1 MGRIQY
7 LHRLLENRQMSS
19 RELTQ
24 SYLNAIER
32 DNPALGAYVNV
43 TREQAL
49 CAADNADKK
58 YKENIN
64 TDILEGI
71 PMALKDNI
79 STRGIDTTCCSKML
93 LGYKPLYDAT
103 VWHRLQKRG
112 AVLLGKTNMDEFA
125 MGSSGE
131 HSCFGKTANPWDTT
145 RSTGGSSSGSA
156 AAVAG
161 KLAVYS
167 LGSDTGGSVR
177 QPASFC
183 GIVGLK
189 PTYSAVSRNGLV
201 AFASSL
207 DQIGV
212 IGSDAEDVSLVFD
225 SIAGHDPLDSTS
237 CKDYAP
243 NTFSTLRND
252 IKGKTVAV
260 VKEFFEDVSEAVK
273 NEIQKAIST
282 FEKLGVN
289 VIYCSMPKLSYA
301 LPAYYILACAEASSN
316 LARYDGVRFG
326 NKTCESFDSIQ
337 DMMCKS
343 RSEGF
348 GDEVKRRIM
357 MGSFVLSHGYYDAYY
372 KKAQGLRGALTS
384 AFAKVFEKCD
394 AIITPTAPTTAF
406 KINRAIDSPVEDYRA
421 DICTVSVNIASLP
434 AVSVCCGYSE
444 GLPVGMQI
452 IGDRFR
458 EDIILNLACVF
469 SDNTDFNKQT
479 DWGVRL

>member
-1 MGRIQY
+1 MGKIQY
-7 LHRLLENRQMSS
+7 LHGLLEKRELSS

-24 SYLNAIER
+24 RYLDAIER
-32 DNPALGAYVNV
+32 DNPALGAYVNI

-49 CAADNADKK
+49 AAADAADKK
-58 YKENIN
+58 FKDKIN
-64 TDILEGI
+64 TNILEGI

-79 STRGIDTTCCSKML
+79 STRMTDTTCCSRLL

-103 VWHRLQKRG
+103 AWYRLKSAG

-131 HSCFGKTANPWDTT
+131 TSCFGRAANPWDLN

-156 AAVAG
+156 CAVAG
-161 KLAVYS
+161 NLAVYS

-183 GIVGLK
+183 GIAGLK
-189 PTYSAVSRNGLV
+189 PTYSTVSRQGLV

-212 IGSDAEDVSLVFD
+212 LASDIDDVSLVFD
-225 SIAGHDPLDSTS
+225 AIAGHDPLDSTS
-237 CKDYAP
+237 SRDYIP
-243 NTFSTLRND
+243 NTYSCLNHD
-252 IKGKTVAV
+252 IKGRTVAV
-260 VKEFFEDVSEAVK
+260 VKEFFEDVSADVK
-273 NEIQKAIST
+273 QEVEKAIKT
-282 FEKLGVN
+282 FEAMGVN
-289 VIYCSMPKLSYA
+289 VVCLSMPELAYA

-326 NKTCESFDSIQ
+326 NRTKESYESIGE
-337 DMMCKS
+337 MMCKS
-343 RSEGF
+343 RTEGF

-357 MGSFVLSHGYYDAYY
+357 MGSFVLSHGYREAYY
-372 KKAQGLRGALTS
+372 KKAQAMRGALTR
-384 AFAKVFEKCD
+384 AFAKVFDTCD
-394 AIITPTAPTTAF
+394 AIITPTTPTTAF
-406 KINRAIDSPVEDYRA
+406 RSGRIANDPVENYRA
-421 DICTVSVNIASLP
+421 DICTVSVNIAALP
-434 AVSVCCGYSE
+434 AVSVCCGYVK

-452 IGDRFR
+452 IGDRFK
-458 EDIILNLACVF
+458 EDIILNFAQAF
-469 SDNTDFNKQT
+469 MQNTDFKKQT